1 MDMLGNAKMREA
13 ILYYYQDSGDPKAVF
28 KAIQASQDLEEDM
41 TDSRAGIFFNTFF
54 GKKGCVSSFI
64 LQRISHSTV

>member
-41 TDSRAGIFFNTFF
+41 TDSHAGIFFNAFF
-54 GKKGCVSSFI
+54 RKKGCVSSFM

>member
-1 MDMLGNAKMREA
+1 MLGNAKMREA

-41 TDSRAGIFFNTFF
+41 TDSHVGIFFNAFF